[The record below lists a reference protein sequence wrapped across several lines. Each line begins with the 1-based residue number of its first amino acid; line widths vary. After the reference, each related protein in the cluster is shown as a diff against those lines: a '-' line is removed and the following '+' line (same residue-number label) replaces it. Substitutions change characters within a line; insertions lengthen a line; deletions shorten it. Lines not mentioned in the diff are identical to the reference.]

1 MKNYNYSATTY
12 FEDSEVTV
20 KTNDAKD
27 AAKAFLEAIALDLPC
42 DIVSNITGEVLV
54 LHSEEE
60 DHCVR
65 EMMPVMM
72 AVAVEMLLA
81 DED

>member
-1 MKNYNYSATTY
+1 MKNYNYSTTTH
-12 FEDSEVTV
+12 FEDSEIIV
-20 KTNDAKD
+20 KTNDAKE
-27 AAKAFLEAIALDLPC
+27 AAKAFLDAVALDLPC
-42 DIVSNITGEVLV
+42 DIVSNITGEVLA

-65 EMMPVMM
+65 EMMPAMM
-72 AVAVEMLLA
+72 EVALELLLT